1 VATVVVVE
9 EEVTVGVEE
18 PERKEAK
25 IVVRTGDL
33 QDKANPEQGD
43 LAVQNKGTLPSERT
57 RSQGQDDA

>member
-1 VATVVVVE
+1 M
-9 EEVTVGVEE
+9 TVGVEE